1 MPVQRVCRPNH
12 TFRGFQGQIESGQI
26 SVGDEIVT
34 LPSKEHAKVKSLL
47 IGDKDAQTAE
57 KGRPVTIQL
66 DREVDVSRGC
76 VLAKMWI
83 RDSHYAGF
91 TIIFRRYEFVK

>member
-1 MPVQRVCRPNH
+1 MFARNPEEEGFLYAGTESMRPNH
-12 TFRGFQGQIESGQI
+12 TFRGFQGQIASGQI

-66 DREVDVSRGC
+66 DCEV
-76 VLAKMWI
+76 
-83 RDSHYAGF
+83 
-91 TIIFRRYEFVK
+91 